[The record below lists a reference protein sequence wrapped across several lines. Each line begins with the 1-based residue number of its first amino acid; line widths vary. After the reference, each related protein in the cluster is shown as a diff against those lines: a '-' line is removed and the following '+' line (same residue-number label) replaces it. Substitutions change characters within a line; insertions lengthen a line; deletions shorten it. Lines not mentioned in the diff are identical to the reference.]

1 MSPCM
6 RVRFAAVLAALALA
20 SAVSSAM
27 AQDCLVSPTTKEV
40 VSGRF
45 GKFRAGGADNFGSTN
60 TAAHMH
66 DGIDFSTSNSQ
77 VPLYSVTQGT
87 VLFVGPRGSAGNALL
102 IKRSNGDIVAYYHMS
117 GFAQGIAKGATV
129 TPGELVGISGNTNA
143 GNSSVG
149 GMAKHLHFVY
159 GVAQEDQA
167 RAKAFPSN
175 AALGPFNPGQLP
187 TTFNQQSGIGWKTD
201 PSPYFC
207 KTYPIQDGHPED
219 VAILGGDTKAQYQK
233 LFGSVPPPGG
243 VPASSTQFDVGE
255 VEAANQDAALSAAA
269 GQTSGGSVTSSPGG
283 VSGAGGILSDVSG
296 YGSVPQAPIGD
307 YDTMSRREMLLTEA
321 NRRFSS
327 GDWNTSITKADSR
340 ALWVDYLKEVGVSN
354 YLAKAIY
361 DKRARIEALLAVYE
375 SLKMARLRE
384 QVSAAQQAAVRQSLS
399 QQIQ

>member
-1 MSPCM
+1 MLA
-6 RVRFAAVLAALALA
+6 FASMAPVLAR
-20 SAVSSAM
+20 

-45 GKFRAGGADNFGSTN
+45 GKFRAGGAENFGSSN

-77 VPLYSVTQGT
+77 QPLYSVTAGT
-87 VLFVGPRGSAGNALL
+87 VLFAGPRGSAGNALL
-102 IKRSNGDIVAYYHMS
+102 IKLSDGDIVAYYHMS
-117 GFAQGIAKGATV
+117 GFAKGIEKGATV
-129 TPGELVGISGNTNA
+129 TPGQLVGISGNTNA

-149 GMAKHLHFVY
+149 GMAGHLHFIY

-175 AALGPFNPGQLP
+175 AAKGPFNPGQLP
-187 TTFNQQSGIGWKTD
+187 STFNQQTGIGWKTD
-201 PSPYFC
+201 PSPHFC

-219 VAILGGDTKAQYQK
+219 AGILGGDTKAQYQK

-255 VEAANQDAALSAAA
+255 VEAANQDAALASAA
-269 GQTSGGSVTSSPGG
+269 GQSSPG
-283 VSGAGGILSDVSG
+283 SGTSGTGSASGGILSDVSG

-307 YDTMSRREMLLTEA
+307 YDTMSRREMLLTESD
-321 NRRFSS
+321 RRFSS
-327 GDWNTSITKADSR
+327 GDWNSSITQVDSR
-340 ALWVDYLKEVGVSN
+340 ALWVDYLKAQGVSN

-375 SLKMARLRE
+375 SLKMAGLRQ
-384 QVSAAQQAAVRQSLS
+384 QVTAAQQAAVRQNISN
-399 QQIQ
+399 QVQ